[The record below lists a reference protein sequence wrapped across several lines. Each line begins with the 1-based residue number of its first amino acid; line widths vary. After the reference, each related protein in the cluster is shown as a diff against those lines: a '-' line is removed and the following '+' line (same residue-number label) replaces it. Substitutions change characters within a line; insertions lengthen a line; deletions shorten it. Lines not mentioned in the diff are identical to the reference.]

1 MLLVMDFEQLT
12 YSIKDKLFRFSL
24 RITGNQMEAEDV
36 VQEVFIKVWDKRTQM
51 DEVQN
56 PEAYCMTLTKNLS
69 LDKIRSKHRQTMEIS
84 EAVYITDSKSTP
96 YQSSEKSDTIG
107 RIKQLMNEL
116 PEKQKMVMHLRDIEG
131 MTYDEI
137 AQQLDLPLAQVK
149 VYLHRA
155 RSFVREKILAV
166 ENYRLSD
173 E

>member
-1 MLLVMDFEQLT
+1 MNFEQLT

-116 PEKQKMVMHLRDIEG
+116 PEKQKM
-131 MTYDEI
+131 EI
-137 AQQLDLPLAQVK
+137 HFYLSQWQIQLLS
-149 VYLHRA
+149 Y
-155 RSFVREKILAV
+155 FVVRHAFNIAEVHHHFLFFRQFIH
-166 ENYRLSD
+166 
-173 E
+173 